1 MERIRAHNA
10 IMVWK
15 DNNADDQSIR
25 AVTNIIKPLENKGFM
40 NLKEFQV
47 ACHLINISKKVQLP
61 QKLPL
66 NLINF
71 LGRNNNNMNNNNN
84 NFQYMRNNSNAN
96 NNNEGEFNRANTNT
110 FSQYLNTNNDLDE
123 SNFSINSRPFTNA
136 PFSNKKENVINN
148 NINQNQNQGNGSLQ
162 DLFKREEELNK
173 KKNF

>member
-1 MERIRAHNA
+1 MNYKNIFDNQKEPNMERIRAHNA

-25 AVTNIIKPLENKGFM
+25 AVANIIKPLENKGFM

-84 NFQYMRNNSNAN
+84 NF
-96 NNNEGEFNRANTNT
+96 FN
-110 FSQYLNTNNDLDE
+110 
-123 SNFSINSRPFTNA
+123 I
-136 PFSNKKENVINN
+136 
-148 NINQNQNQGNGSLQ
+148 
-162 DLFKREEELNK
+162 
-173 KKNF
+173 